1 MDPKIS
7 VVMPV
12 YNEEKFIRECLDSVV
27 NQTLRDIEIICVND
41 GSTDSTLS
49 ILNDYA
55 QKDPR
60 IKVIDQP
67 NQGSGI
73 ARNTGLEIA
82 RGEYLA
88 ILDSDDRYDLSML
101 EKLLRLAEKDDLDIA
116 ICRCQ
121 ALDNKTGEISE
132 MSWAVQESMLPENPV
147 FSYKDLS
154 RYNFRFCI
162 GWSWDKIFRRSF
174 VEKHGIRFPHL
185 RNTEDAYF
193 VFIAL
198 VLADR
203 MGVLDEVLVTHRMSM
218 GTGVSETR
226 DKNPDCFIQSILGI
240 RKVLEEKNR
249 FAEVE
254 QGFSLWCAEHTVWQ
268 LSTLK
273 LSSKIAIRKELL
285 KMLED
290 IKLPGR
296 PSSYFDNRQD
306 EQLKETLQGLEK
318 DIAKADKYR
327 RRIRKYQLL
336 QKITLGILPYF
347 RRREEKYR
355 RKLQDLL
362 DSH

>member
-27 NQTLRDIEIICVND
+27 NQTLKDIEIICVND

-49 ILNDYA
+49 ILNGYA

-60 IKVIDQP
+60 VKVIDQA
-67 NQGSGI
+67 NQGPGI
-73 ARNTGLEIA
+73 ARNTGLTAA

-88 ILDSDDRYDLSML
+88 ILDSDDRYDLYML

-121 ALDNKTGEISE
+121 ALDNKTGKISE
-132 MSWAVQESMLPENPV
+132 MSWAVQESMLPDGPV

-174 VEKHGIRFPHL
+174 VEKYGIRFPDL

-198 VLADR
+198 ALADR
-203 MGVLDEVLVTHRMSM
+203 MEVLDEVLVTHRMSM

-226 DKNPDCFIQSILGI
+226 DKNPDCFIHSILGI
-240 RKVLEEKNR
+240 RQVLEEKNR

-273 LSSKIAIRKELL
+273 LSSKMAIREELL
-285 KMLED
+285 RMLNEIRVLD
-290 IKLPGR
+290 R
-296 PSSYFDNRQD
+296 PSSYFDNRQN
-306 EQLKETLQGLEK
+306 EQLKETLQSLEK
-318 DIAKADKYR
+318 SIGKADKYG
-327 RRIRKYQLL
+327 RRIRKYEFL
-336 QKITLGILPYF
+336 QKITLGIIPYF
-347 RRREEKYR
+347 RRRENRYR